1 MTMLLNHMEKKLE
14 HNEKQKVKNQS
25 SFWGTN
31 VAAFLEIS
39 ALFKSN
45 VQWLR
50 CGGRVR
56 RYNSFRKMG
65 QAKERL
71 RAAEDEAAIGGPEW
85 KACKL
90 LPNPKS
96 L

>member
-1 MTMLLNHMEKKLE
+1 MMMLLNHVEKKLE
-14 HNEKQKVKNQS
+14 HNKKQKVKNQNL
-25 SFWGTN
+25 FWGTN

-39 ALFKSN
+39 ALFKST
-45 VQWLR
+45 VQWLWCR
-50 CGGRVR
+50 GRVR

-71 RAAEDEAAIGGPEW
+71 RAAEDEVAIGGPEW

>member
-1 MTMLLNHMEKKLE
+1 
-14 HNEKQKVKNQS
+14 
-25 SFWGTN
+25 
-31 VAAFLEIS
+31 
-39 ALFKSN
+39 
-45 VQWLR
+45 
-50 CGGRVR
+50 
-56 RYNSFRKMG
+56 MG

-96 L
+96 LWNTAHTQKNPL

>member
-1 MTMLLNHMEKKLE
+1 MMMLLNHTEKKLE

-45 VQWLR
+45 GQWLR
-50 CGGRVR
+50 CWGRVR
-56 RYNSFRKMG
+56 RYNSFCKMG

-71 RAAEDEAAIGGPEW
+71 RAAEDEAASGGLE
-85 KACKL
+85 
-90 LPNPKS
+90 
-96 L
+96 